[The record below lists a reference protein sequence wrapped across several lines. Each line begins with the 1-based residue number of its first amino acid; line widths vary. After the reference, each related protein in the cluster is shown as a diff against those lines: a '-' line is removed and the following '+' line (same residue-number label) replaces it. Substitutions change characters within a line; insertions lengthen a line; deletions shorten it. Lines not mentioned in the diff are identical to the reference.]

1 MKQLPFIIT
10 ALLLVVLGF
19 YTFQLKKKLTYVQ
32 KEASDNNA
40 QVSSQC
46 ETQLSELKKEAEMQ
60 RAIAEQ
66 NLVLAMRNEQ
76 EAFRYKKESEENKQ
90 RAEQCQRQAM
100 EAQKSANRLMQLAEQ
115 NAKLAHDKTLQLEQ
129 QLKEKN

>member
-19 YTFQLKKKLTYVQ
+19 YTFQLKRELNYVQ
-32 KEASDNNA
+32 REASDNNSR
-40 QVSSQC
+40 VSSQC

-76 EAFRYKKESEENKQ
+76 EAFRYKKESEQNKQ

-115 NAKLAHDKTLQLEQ
+115 NAKLARDKTLQLEQ